1 MGPMPNHVPFTPST
15 RGAPITDH
23 SGYTK
28 SGYDKSAS
36 GYTSGY
42 GMASQQG
49 YMMPPPRAVMNVET
63 PRPPSSGYPAAGSL
77 LAHPGSCRA
86 SGDGL
91 YTAMA
96 RRAAHFTITSVDAAG
111 NRRSEGGEP
120 FVVSIRGPG
129 AVTTSVR
136 DCQDGT
142 YSVGWVVSV
151 RACIYSFLH
160 IRARPAHA
168 ARCHACRLARAVPA
182 AVPAAVPVA
191 VPTLCSAAL
200 SSPAV

>member
-142 YSVGWVVSV
+142 YSVGWVVS
-151 RACIYSFLH
+151 
-160 IRARPAHA
+160 
-168 ARCHACRLARAVPA
+168 ARA
-182 AVPAAVPVA
+182 
-191 VPTLCSAAL
+191 TLCARQLAQRMREL
-200 SSPAV
+200 DLCT